1 MFKNSRYFSDDCFIL
16 FKQISKCEVYLCIL
30 TAEVKKIN
38 VEFICQKKKTTFERM
53 EDVGVGTHMT

>member
-38 VEFICQKKKTTFERM
+38 VEFICQKKKQHLNEWKM
-53 EDVGVGTHMT
+53 

>member
-1 MFKNSRYFSDDCFIL
+1 MFKNSRYFSDDDCFIL

-30 TAEVKKIN
+30 TEVKKIN
-38 VEFICQKKKTTFERM
+38 VKFICQKKTTFERM